1 MKQILLCAVVSS
13 ALAGGCVPGPTG
25 DLPGEDTLAIFHNGS
40 GPMCLEALAWLETMQ
55 AEHPDLVVE
64 EYLTTN
70 VANLA
75 ILTELKSEY
84 GQSQGVSTTFGYLP
98 IIFFS
103 GQVFSG
109 FNDEVQ
115 EALGGLIEAAN
126 TSVPAGGS

>member
-1 MKQILLCAVVSS
+1 MTRLIAGMIVIGLIG
-13 ALAGGCVPGPTG
+13 ALASGCTPVSPG

-75 ILTELKSEY
+75 TLSELKSQY
-84 GQSQGVSTTFGYLP
+84 GQSQGLSTTFGYLP
-98 IIFFS
+98 IIFFA
-103 GQVFSG
+103 GQAFSG
-109 FNDEVQ
+109 FNEDVQ
-115 EALGGLIEAAN
+115 TALGALIEVAEAP
-126 TSVPAGGS
+126 SS